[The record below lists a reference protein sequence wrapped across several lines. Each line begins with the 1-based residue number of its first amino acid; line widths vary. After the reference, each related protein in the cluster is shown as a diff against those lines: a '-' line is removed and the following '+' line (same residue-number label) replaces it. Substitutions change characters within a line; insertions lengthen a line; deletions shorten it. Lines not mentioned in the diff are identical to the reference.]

1 MKESDTRDQAFCR
14 HCGGIRWHDVIA
26 KEDLRWDDDEA
37 PVSSF
42 DSWQI
47 LRCRGCETVGFRH
60 IHWFSEDTDGEG
72 NAIIH
77 TELYP
82 PAAIRRQPDW
92 QGWPLHYLRM
102 DELWADQL
110 LEEIQKALG
119 LRSFSLVAMGART
132 IVDWIVTKKAGDG
145 GKFVDKLKRM
155 EKAGLITSNRV
166 EVISAVFDAGSA
178 AAHRGYQPD
187 ETQVSTMLEV
197 MEGLLFDF
205 VVKPHK
211 DRHQEEE
218 AKRLKA
224 QTPPR
229 ERASSPKAGP

>member
-1 MKESDTRDQAFCR
+1 M
-14 HCGGIRWHDVIA
+14 
-26 KEDLRWDDDEA
+26 
-37 PVSSF
+37 
-42 DSWQI
+42 
-47 LRCRGCETVGFRH
+47 
-60 IHWFSEDTDGEG
+60 
-72 NAIIH
+72 IIH

-92 QGWPLHYLRM
+92 QDSLFLFLGA
-102 DELWADQL
+102 DELWVGQL
-110 LEEIQKALG
+110 HEDIHKALG
-119 LRSFSLVAMGART
+119 LRSFSLVAMGARA
-132 IVDWIVTKKAGDG
+132 IVDWIVTEKAEG
-145 GKFVDKLKRM
+145 GGTFVDKLKRM
-155 EKAGLITSNRV
+155 EQAGLITSNRV

-229 ERASSPKAGP
+229 IKASPPKVVT